1 MVSVFRK
8 NLGRTLAVAVGI
20 ALLAGLFPAPAAASR
35 LDELRGK
42 VNKYL
47 AGRRAAQK
55 DLRGV
60 KTEQQEAQG
69 QLTAAQ
75 YALEQAQVKVRRAQ
89 AELAAT
95 KKQVAETERKL
106 DATKARLAQHQE
118 EMQQRLLAAYRSGEP
133 TYLEVVFQATS
144 FADFVNRAE
153 FTRRL
158 ARRDEDL
165 LTNLVAEKQTF
176 ERQKAQLAAQRAQQA
191 VLETELRG
199 QRDIVALRQAQAEQ
213 VLRDIKQDRARA
225 EQQFALMEQEY
236 DRIAAELAAIQRR
249 AEGYRGT
256 YSGSL
261 MRPISGGVITSRF
274 GWRIH
279 PILKKRKKHC
289 GIDIAGLSAGTPIK
303 AADDGLV
310 IFAGWSETAGKMVRI
325 DHGSGIVTLYAH
337 LSRYAVRKGQAV
349 KRGQVIGYLGG
360 TGVWSTGPHLH
371 FGVCQNGRWVNPELF
386 VRF

>member
-1 MVSVFRK
+1 M
-8 NLGRTLAVAVGI
+8 GRTLAAAVGVV
-20 ALLAGLFPAPAAASR
+20 LLAGLFPAPAAAGQ
-35 LDELRGK
+35 LDELKGK
-42 VNKYL
+42 LNRYL

-55 DLRGV
+55 DLRGM
-60 KTEQQEAQG
+60 KAEQQDTQG

-75 YALEQAQVKVRRAQ
+75 HVLERAEATLRRAQ
-89 AELAAT
+89 AELTAT
-95 KKQVAETERKL
+95 NKQVAETEGKL
-106 DATKARLAQHQE
+106 AATRARLGEHQE
-118 EMQQRLLAAYRSGEP
+118 KMQQRLLAVYRAGEP
-133 TYLEVVFQATS
+133 TYLEVMFQATS

-153 FTRRL
+153 FTCRI

-176 ERQKAQLAAQRAQQA
+176 ERQKAQLEVQRAQQA

-199 QRDIVALRQAQAEQ
+199 QRDIVALRRAQAERALQ
-213 VLRDIKQDRARA
+213 DIKQDRAQA

-256 YSGSL
+256 CSGSL
-261 MRPISGGVITSRF
+261 MRPVSGGVITSRF
-274 GWRIH
+274 GFRIH

-289 GIDIAGLSAGTPIK
+289 GIDIAGLAVGTPIK

-310 IFAGWSETAGKMVRI
+310 IFAGWSQTAGKMVRI

-337 LSRYAVRKGQAV
+337 LSGYAARKGQVV